1 MRLKRLAVIAAAT
14 ASLIV
19 PTVIVAASSP
29 AQAAGQ
35 ICENGGSSL
44 CLNDWN
50 GTSSG
55 AVKMGQNGWT
65 HQNFG
70 VFQLTTACG
79 AGRVT
84 HTCPFTVGTGLNDQ
98 MFDSIIVAT
107 KYLGNGQC
115 VGTGQNTRGAV
126 LTTCPSNGG
135 TGGGWGTLTV
145 ERQNVNNCF
154 SQNGDTQLMNVHWS
168 SADVTDDNLV
178 GSTVQGNQAEV
189 IVNVNFNVACWGT
202 G

>member
-1 MRLKRLAVIAAAT
+1 MVLSASRVPASRSSSLTTTTSPVSSGARTTRSLQTSGSGTGRAGLWGLRTREWPLTERRGLSMRLRSKIAGVAVA
-14 ASLIV
+14 
-19 PTVIVAASSP
+19 VAALATPAVVATSGP

-35 ICENGGSSL
+35 VCENGGGGL

-50 GTSSG
+50 GTPSG
-55 AVKMGQNGWT
+55 AVKMGQNGFS

-70 VFQLTTACG
+70 AFQLTTACG

-98 MFDSIIVAT
+98 MFDSIIVAV

-135 TGGGWGTLTV
+135 TGGGW
-145 ERQNVNNCF
+145 
-154 SQNGDTQLMNVHWS
+154 
-168 SADVTDDNLV
+168 
-178 GSTVQGNQAEV
+178 
-189 IVNVNFNVACWGT
+189 
-202 G
+202 